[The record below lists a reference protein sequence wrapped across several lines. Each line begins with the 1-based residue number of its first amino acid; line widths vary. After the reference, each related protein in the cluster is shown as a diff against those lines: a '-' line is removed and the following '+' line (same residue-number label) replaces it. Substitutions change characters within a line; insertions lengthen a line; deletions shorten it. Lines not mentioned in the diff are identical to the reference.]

1 MLRDIIKPIHLIIAG
16 VAILALILVG
26 ALMKVYETV
35 NPIVIKKVPGDAKLF
50 INDKEVWGDRT
61 SLANGTYTVRAEKS
75 GFATNTFTA
84 IVNDDV
90 RYIAATLTPSS
101 DEAKKWAAS
110 NENAYLELERYVSS
124 QNANSG
130 KTLAENA
137 PLVTQLPIEG
147 YTYTVGYKNDAGNSS
162 GKPIVV
168 TIDTTAGYRNAAIGS
183 IYNVGFDPGDY
194 KLQFSDYTNPFEEAN
209 HATQN

>member
-1 MLRDIIKPIHLIIAG
+1 M
-16 VAILALILVG
+16 
-26 ALMKVYETV
+26 
-35 NPIVIKKVPGDAKLF
+35 
-50 INDKEVWGDRT
+50 
-61 SLANGTYTVRAEKS
+61 
-75 GFATNTFTA
+75 
-84 IVNDDV
+84 
-90 RYIAATLTPSS
+90 
-101 DEAKKWAAS
+101 
-110 NENAYLELERYVSS
+110 YLELERYVSS